1 MSWKTGKKLIH
12 YVTFRTLNKVTLV
25 LCRVGRKSLEAR
37 IREIF
42 FLPQRHAISY
52 NLISRR
58 DIFSHYAWPIFMIL
72 CWIGSKFPFKKFP
85 FLSQFCTLLYQRVFR
100 VFNLRRIFS
109 MKVLFFYT
117 KKNSVRFQIPNFTDY
132 KYFLPMIL
140 SIDRKIKKKNKKK
153 GEAIYSSS
161 KSRERKSKPT
171 VFTIT
176 RSIYFSPL
184 HPSPPPHSQH
194 EQFLFLR
201 VSVHFILFHGSPV
214 LLLPKIG
221 FPATHFSIKPKACC
235 IPRFSSPVGRSRG
248 HFDRANCLN
257 PRALF
262 AKLCTV
268 PRKLP
273 SPFHPLSNAFHPHR
287 SQPPFRPPR
296 EFESSRCLTTRF
308 FERRGK
314 QGGGSVINWELKRIG
329 RNETIRRRVG
339 HGYIENDF
347 AVKFIPCY
355 VCRFWKHI

>member
-117 KKNSVRFQIPNFTDY
+117 KKNSIRFQTNFTDY

-140 SIDRKIKKKNKKK
+140 SIDRKIKKKK
-153 GEAIYSSS
+153 
-161 KSRERKSKPT
+161 
-171 VFTIT
+171 
-176 RSIYFSPL
+176 
-184 HPSPPPHSQH
+184 
-194 EQFLFLR
+194 
-201 VSVHFILFHGSPV
+201 
-214 LLLPKIG
+214 
-221 FPATHFSIKPKACC
+221 
-235 IPRFSSPVGRSRG
+235 
-248 HFDRANCLN
+248 
-257 PRALF
+257 
-262 AKLCTV
+262 
-268 PRKLP
+268 
-273 SPFHPLSNAFHPHR
+273 
-287 SQPPFRPPR
+287 
-296 EFESSRCLTTRF
+296 
-308 FERRGK
+308 
-314 QGGGSVINWELKRIG
+314 
-329 RNETIRRRVG
+329 
-339 HGYIENDF
+339 
-347 AVKFIPCY
+347 
-355 VCRFWKHI
+355 

>member
-1 MSWKTGKKLIH
+1 MHGQFLWFSAESDRNFLSKNFLS
-12 YVTFRTLNKVTLV
+12 FLNF
-25 LCRVGRKSLEAR
+25 AR
-37 IREIF
+37 YCIREYSEYSTYGEFSRWKF
-42 FLPQRHAISY
+42 F
-52 NLISRR
+52 
-58 DIFSHYAWPIFMIL
+58 
-72 CWIGSKFPFKKFP
+72 
-85 FLSQFCTLLYQRVFR
+85 
-100 VFNLRRIFS
+100 
-109 MKVLFFYT
+109 FFT
-117 KKNSVRFQIPNFTDY
+117 QKKNSIRFQTNFTDY

-273 SPFHPLSNAFHPHR
+273 SPFYPPYRTPSTPIAHSPLFD
-287 SQPPFRPPR
+287 PPANSSPR
-296 EFESSRCLTTRF
+296 VVS
-308 FERRGK
+308 
-314 QGGGSVINWELKRIG
+314 
-329 RNETIRRRVG
+329 RRVFSKEE
-339 HGYIENDF
+339 ENKGVDRWSTGNWNELDEMKRYDEGLDM
-347 AVKFIPCY
+347 VTLRMILQ
-355 VCRFWKHI
+355 